1 MSGCRPE
8 WSNMEQQVDDM
19 TLIRNYLDGAAGAFD
34 VLYDRYRLP
43 LYAYL
48 NRLLPGQTAQVDDI
62 FQQTWIRAID
72 RLSTYRH
79 EEKFSAWLMRIGHN
93 FAIDFFRTSKRRGE
107 SSMDDGLET
116 ALSDSTDVSPWR
128 ELDSQELGEA
138 IEQAVSE
145 LSPELREV
153 FLLRREDVPFR
164 EIARIQSCSINTCL
178 GRMQYALKQLRKS
191 LNRWMTEGKEV

>member
-1 MSGCRPE
+1 MSECRPE
-8 WSNMEQQVDDM
+8 WSNMEQQADDM

-48 NRLLPGQTAQVDDI
+48 NRLLPGRSAQVDDV

-72 RLSTYRH
+72 RLGSYRH
-79 EEKFSAWLMRIGHN
+79 EEKFSAWLMRIAHN
-93 FAIDFFRTSKRRGE
+93 FAIDHFRAEKRRGE

-116 ALSDSTDVSPWR
+116 ALPDSPAESPWR
-128 ELDSQELGEA
+128 TLDSQELGEA
-138 IEQAVSE
+138 IEQAVAD
-145 LSPELREV
+145 LPPDLREV

-164 EIARIQSCSINTCL
+164 EIARIQNCSINTCL
-178 GRMQYALKQLRKS
+178 GRMQYALKQLRKA
-191 LNRWMTEGKEV
+191 LGRWRTEE